1 MSKVSRPFTGP
12 RRLILIQSGKYDYAE
27 LDLSQS
33 FQLVGV
39 NGLGKTALISTLQ
52 YLYIDNQRDMRFGQH
67 SADDSRKFY
76 FKSDSSFILFECETS
91 LGTVAQKERIA
102 SAAATLIKDGD
113 VLVIDG
119 GTTTLCLAAHL
130 ANRRVRIL
138 TNSLLIAHRIDRLR
152 TAPGGAEVFL
162 TGGFLYPGSGLLVGP
177 QAVAN
182 IAGYHARLAFISV
195 GGLDEHGSTNTNQ
208 LVVESERAMIRAAE
222 RTVVLA
228 DSTKWSRR
236 DMVRA
241 CDWKEISVLVTD
253 VSPVSVGGPDLTGRV
268 EVLVAA
274 NAAKRNG

>member
-1 MSKVSRPFTGP
+1 MQ
-12 RRLILIQSGKYDYAE
+12 RLERQR
-27 LDLSQS
+27 
-33 FQLVGV
+33 
-39 NGLGKTALISTLQ
+39 ALIDLVERQGDLTLEEACRSFSISPATARRDFVEIAHRGAAAKTWGGLCRNPAPTNGGDMVPSDLRETLQ
-52 YLYIDNQRDMRFGQH
+52 
-67 SADDSRKFY
+67 
-76 FKSDSSFILFECETS
+76 
-91 LGTVAQKERIA
+91 VAQKERIA

-113 VLVIDG
+113 VLVIGG
-119 GTTTLCLAAHL
+119 GTTTLCLAVHL

-177 QAVAN
+177 QAVEN